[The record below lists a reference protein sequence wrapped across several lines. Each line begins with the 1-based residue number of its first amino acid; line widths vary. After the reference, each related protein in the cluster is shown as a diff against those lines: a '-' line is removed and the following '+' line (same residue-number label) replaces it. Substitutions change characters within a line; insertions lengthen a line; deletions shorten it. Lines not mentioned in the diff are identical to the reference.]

1 MDTLDTTQVFSFLQK
16 FQTPGF
22 YRLATMGLVL
32 WACRVVL
39 LKSLVALGRSSIA
52 EKYRITKRPLITDK
66 QLERESV
73 WPLGYFLDFLAIG
86 LIFAFGRLQNLEI
99 IGAEPFWYIMAWHI
113 LIHATVVEFIY
124 YWFHRF
130 LHIQVVYKY
139 WHQYHHKSINTE
151 PTTGVSFEI
160 GERLSYT
167 VLFAISPIICDYL
180 GHQSLLAFF
189 LYYIAFDLLN
199 EGGHINFDVMPA
211 WFHASPLK
219 YVIYSPMF
227 HAVHHTRFKRNYSL
241 FMPWSDILFGSAVYS
256 SSAQEEALLPTS
268 NQDA

>member
-1 MDTLDTTQVFSFLQK
+1 
-16 FQTPGF
+16 
-22 YRLATMGLVL
+22 MGLVL

-39 LKSLVALGRSSIA
+39 LKSLVAFGRSSYA

-66 QLERESV
+66 QIERESV
-73 WPLGYFLDFLAIG
+73 WPLGYFLDFLAVV
-86 LIFAFGRLQNLEI
+86 LIFACGRFQNVEI
-99 IGAEPFWYIMAWHI
+99 IGNDFWYSALWHI
-113 LIHATVVEFIY
+113 MVHATVVEFVY

-167 VLFAISPIICDYL
+167 VLFAISPIICDFY
-180 GHQSLLAFF
+180 GHSSLLLFF

-211 WFHASPLK
+211 WFYNTPLK
-219 YVIYSPMF
+219 YIIYSPVF

-256 SSAQEEALLPTS
+256 SGSQEEALLPTS